1 MTIDTGLWHKNATYE
16 DVVATIN
23 KDYKVTLPK
32 RTSLEI
38 WDSFA
43 MSQFKEMQ
51 AELSDRQQAGHDHQ
65 RMEAAMTDAA
75 GEQGIS
81 RHELTTFMNHLS
93 AQSTSAAETLQRQ
106 LNETSQAQ
114 QRAMA
119 QQGDAFAQALAE
131 QSQAA
136 DRRDRAQQLA
146 MEALRQAPQ
155 TSAYIQS

>member
-1 MTIDTGLWHKNATYE
+1 MTIDTGLWRK
-16 DVVATIN
+16 VATHEEVVHAIK
-23 KDYKVTLPK
+23 KDYEVKLPK
-32 RTSLEI
+32 RTRLEI
-38 WDSFA
+38 WDAFA

-51 AELSDRQQAGHDHQ
+51 AELSERQQAGHDHQ

-114 QRAMA
+114 QRAMV
-119 QQGDAFAQALAE
+119 QQGDAL
-131 QSQAA
+131 S
-136 DRRDRAQQLA
+136 L
-146 MEALRQAPQ
+146 
-155 TSAYIQS
+155 IHI